1 MVSFVTFLKSPGRAG
16 IAYIYSLT
24 EPRKQA
30 YRLGAAYSRAIG
42 QRDKVGG
49 CKSCAAIGSA
59 NGPQRLF
66 LTQASTKKC
75 LVHQHKATDFGSVY
89 STLLEERD
97 LLISIAAS
105 PDNHLNRRHEQQQQ
119 RIKSPHNNQS
129 WRHSTKMTQMW
140 ASKDWVMLDTVGGSA
155 GKRCTRHREDNA
167 GANNICWF
175 CVL

>member
-49 CKSCAAIGSA
+49 CKICAGIGSA

-105 PDNHLNRRHEQQQQ
+105 LIIISIADMNNNNGLKVHTIINR
-119 RIKSPHNNQS
+119 
-129 WRHSTKMTQMW
+129 
-140 ASKDWVMLDTVGGSA
+140 GGTA
-155 GKRCTRHREDNA
+155 LR
-167 GANNICWF
+167 
-175 CVL
+175 